1 MNPGSNVILHN
12 SIFILGGRWSEII
25 VWEHL
30 LHQDLIM
37 CTSDPLNLPAD
48 GLVHVDRPVCGLL
61 RVWTLPSHEI
71 QDGWKTSCQ
80 SALSASAHLLPSSSP
95 PFHVLCFPS
104 CSPAAAPPGQV
115 SLGLSPTQLTF
126 THSRP
131 PPRFTRWIS
140 EVTFLEQQTQTLNL
154 RENRV
159 LQKFLKH
166 QRKKSKSST
175 TGGGQVEEYTQRQH
189 G

>member
-48 GLVHVDRPVCGLL
+48 GLVLVERPVCGLL

-80 SALSASAHLLPSSSP
+80 SALSASAHLLPSTSCVSLL
-95 PFHVLCFPS
+95 VLRLQLHPVRFPS
-104 CSPAAAPPGQV
+104 ACLPLSSHSPTVVLLHV
-115 SLGLSPTQLTF
+115 SLGGSVKSHF
-126 THSRP
+126 WS
-131 PPRFTRWIS
+131 S
-140 EVTFLEQQTQTLNL
+140 
-154 RENRV
+154 
-159 LQKFLKH
+159 KH
-166 QRKKSKSST
+166 R
-175 TGGGQVEEYTQRQH
+175 H
-189 G
+189 

>member
-1 MNPGSNVILHN
+1 
-12 SIFILGGRWSEII
+12 
-25 VWEHL
+25 
-30 LHQDLIM
+30 M

-48 GLVHVDRPVCGLL
+48 GLVLVERLVCGLL

-80 SALSASAHLLPSSSP
+80 SALSASAHLLPSSPP
-95 PFHVLCFPS
+95 PFLVLCFPS

-131 PPRFTRWIS
+131 PPGFTRWIS

-159 LQKFLKH
+159 LQKSETSE
-166 QRKKSKSST
+166 KKSKSST
-175 TGGGQVEEYTQRQH
+175 TGGGVHTEATWLKTHKTATKTKTAHTRAQRAENRHQEAQR
-189 G
+189 